1 MTTKFIRNFLLTTA
15 ALGASSAMAVTD
27 YTAIAN
33 GSTESIAF
41 FEQYENTTNA
51 VTGQNL
57 IFEPD
62 TTASYAV
69 AEFQDGAGGDITLT
83 GSTFTNT
90 TLRSIGTTGGG
101 GNITI
106 TGATAFSQ
114 TTAQPYISKAAG
126 SGTLTFSSAPT
137 FTGSGYIEVLSNL
150 TMTIGNGLDITSPIQ
165 ISSGRTLTVSVGNG
179 NSATLSGI
187 ISGAGGLTFTGGNSA
202 SILTLSGANTYTG
215 ATAVTEGILN
225 ISGQNLNSTSGI
237 AVTAAKTLRF
247 TGTAGSSAPI
257 SLGAASIIDV
267 ANSATA
273 TISGTITPA
282 AAAALTLGTSATATL
297 SANLALAGTL
307 TATVGASSTATISG
321 VVSGAQVITKAGAGT
336 LALTGEN
343 TYSGGTNLNA
353 GTLSLGNDAGAGTG
367 TITVGANAT
376 LTPTTSANI
385 ANAISIGGAVTLT
398 INPGSGIS
406 TILSGTISDAAN
418 DGVITK
424 SGSGT
429 LTLSGTNTYG
439 GGTNINAG
447 NVKVLSAG
455 ALGNAGTV
463 TINAATTLGFLSSVT
478 IARDIAM
485 NANLT
490 INADAGITGT
500 LSGVISGTGY
510 SVTKTG
516 TGSIILSGNNTYT
529 GGTSVSNGALTLGH
543 ANAHGTGTIAISAG
557 KTLVIDHATSRTI
570 APSAVTPVELS

>member
-1 MTTKFIRNFLLTTA
+1 MLSTA

-27 YTAIAN
+27 YTAIAD

-57 IFEPD
+57 IFQPD
-62 TTASYAV
+62 ATASYAV

-90 TLRSIGTTGGG
+90 TLRSIGTAGGG

-106 TGATAFSQ
+106 AGVTSFSQ
-114 TTAQPYISKAAG
+114 TTAQPYISKATG
-126 SGTLTFSSAPT
+126 SGTLTFSVSPT
-137 FTGSGYIEVLSNL
+137 FTGSGYLEVLSNL
-150 TMTIGNGLDITSPIQ
+150 TMTLGNGIDLTCPVQ
-165 ISSGRTLTVSVGNG
+165 ISSGRTLTVSVAAG
-179 NSATLSGI
+179 NSATMSGI

-202 SILTLSGANTYTG
+202 SVLTLSGANTYTG

-247 TGTAGSSAPI
+247 TGTAGTSAPI
-257 SLGAASIIDV
+257 TLGAASVIDV
-267 ANSATA
+267 ANSGTA

-282 AAAALTLGTSATATL
+282 AAAALTVGTSATATL

-307 TATVGASSTATISG
+307 TATVGASSTATMSG
-321 VVSGAQVITKAGAGT
+321 IISGAQAITKAGAGT
-336 LALTGEN
+336 LALTGAN
-343 TYSGGTNLNA
+343 TYSSGTNLNA

-367 TITVGANAT
+367 TITVGASTT

-385 ANAISIGGAVTLT
+385 SNAISLTGAVTLT
-398 INPGSGIS
+398 VNPGSGIS
-406 TILSGTISDAAN
+406 TILSGTISDSAN
-418 DGVITK
+418 TGIITK

-429 LTLSGTNTYG
+429 LTLSGNNTYG

-447 NVKVLSAG
+447 NVKVLNAG

-463 TINAATTLGFLSSVT
+463 TINAATTLGFLSSVA
-478 IARDIAM
+478 IARDITM

-490 INADAGITGT
+490 VNADSGITGT
-500 LSGVISGTGY
+500 LSGIISGTGY

-516 TGSIILSGNNTYT
+516 TGSVILSGVNTYT
-529 GGTSVSNGALTLGH
+529 GGTTVSNGALNLASTS
-543 ANAHGTGTIAISAG
+543 AHGTSTITIAAG
-557 KTLVIDHATSRTI
+557 KTLVIDHTTSRTI
-570 APSAVTPVELS
+570 TPSAVTPIELS